1 MLSAECHPAG
11 NPCNGVANTLG
22 LPDTQKS
29 EAPMNPDQMKT
40 SQAQLGTATV
50 DMLMK
55 VHEDAL

>member
-1 MLSAECHPAG
+1 
-11 NPCNGVANTLG
+11 
-22 LPDTQKS
+22 
-29 EAPMNPDQMKT
+29 MNPDQMKT